1 MKIAATLVAV
11 PALLLAGF
19 LAGCGA
25 RQSGVGSPAATS
37 DTRMVTVKV
46 VLPSGKT
53 RSTIATITTPK
64 KIWKGVATTDALP

>member
-25 RQSGVGSPAATS
+25 RQSGAGGATTFRA
-37 DTRMVTVKV
+37 DTGMVTMKV
-46 VLPSGKT
+46 VLPTNGT
-53 RSTIATITTPK
+53 RSTIAT
-64 KIWKGVATTDALP
+64 D